1 MSTVIDKDDKIWKM
15 FIQYCR
21 LIDEDAIAQ
30 SLDVYGTEQRSNM
43 AMSLTQ
49 SHMMDHIV
57 CELKNIQKLHCLS
70 GMKIHQKILKKKIF

>member
-30 SLDVYGTEQRSNM
+30 RLDVYGTEQRSNM

-57 CELKNIQKLHCLS
+57 CELKNIQKQN
-70 GMKIHQKILKKKIF
+70 MKNQRNA